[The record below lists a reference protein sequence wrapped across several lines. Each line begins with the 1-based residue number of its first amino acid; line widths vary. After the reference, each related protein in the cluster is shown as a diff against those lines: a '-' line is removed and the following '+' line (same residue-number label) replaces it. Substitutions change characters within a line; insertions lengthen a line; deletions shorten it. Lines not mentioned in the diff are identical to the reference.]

1 MLRKQL
7 RRNSIRTRIRRTIKG
22 TAQRPRLSV
31 FRSNKQIYAQ
41 LIDDVAGVTLVA
53 ASSSAKEVTVKGNK
67 VDIAKEVGKM
77 IAGKAQQSGI
87 NAVVFDRGGYL
98 YHGRIKAL
106 AEGAREAGL
115 QFYQCSSDPTQQ

>member
-1 MLRKQL
+1 
-7 RRNSIRTRIRRTIKG
+7 
-22 TAQRPRLSV
+22 
-31 FRSNKQIYAQ
+31 
-41 LIDDVAGVTLVA
+41 
-53 ASSSAKEVTVKGNK
+53 
-67 VDIAKEVGKM
+67 M

-115 QFYQCSSDPTQQ
+115 QF

>member
-1 MLRKQL
+1 MALSKEQKRK
-7 RRNSIRTRIRRTIKG
+7 RIKRRIRKNIYG

-41 LIDDVAGVTLVA
+41 LINDDEGVTLA
-53 ASSSAKEVTVKGNK
+53 SASSKLIKEAQNVAKIEQAK
-67 VDIAKEVGKM
+67 VIGKSIADAAQK
-77 IAGKAQQSGI
+77 AGI
-87 NAVVFDRGGYL
+87 DNCVFDRNGYI

-115 QFYQCSSDPTQQ
+115 KF